1 MGPSLSPVCHELY
14 KKLLR
19 ALKPLGPFEEQ
30 MKKTSIH
37 LARKSAF
44 AGIHPRKE
52 YLILTVKADGPLKSP
67 RVFKSE
73 QVSKSRWHHE
83 VKLAMPKDIDAELLG
98 WLRAAYALCG

>member
-1 MGPSLSPVCHELY
+1 LY

-19 ALKPLGPFEEQ
+19 ALEPRGPFEEQ

-52 YLILTVKADGPLKSP
+52 YLILTVKADGPIKSP
-67 RVFKSE
+67 RIFKRE
-73 QVSKSRWHHE
+73 QVPKSRWHHE
-83 VKLAMPKDIDAELLG
+83 VRLAMPADIDVALLG
-98 WLRAAYALCG
+98 WLRAAYDCVVHFVGRLRKD